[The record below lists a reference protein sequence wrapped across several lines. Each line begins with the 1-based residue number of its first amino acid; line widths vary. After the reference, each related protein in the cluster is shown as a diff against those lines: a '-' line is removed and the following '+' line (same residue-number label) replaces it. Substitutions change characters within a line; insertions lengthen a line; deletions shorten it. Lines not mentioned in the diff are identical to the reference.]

1 MGEDSSEDT
10 REAAV
15 RRDSTMTTITWIGLG
30 HMGNPMSANLVKA
43 GYDVRGFD
51 LSEAAMSAAEANGV
65 RTCRSMQ
72 EALQGADVVFTML
85 PKGEHARAV
94 YLGEEGILESAPED
108 ALLIDSSTID
118 VESAL
123 ALHKAADAAGYV
135 FVDAPV
141 SGGISG
147 AAAGTL
153 TFMIGGHPRAVEA
166 ASQYIEPMAGKIV
179 ATGEAGTGQAAKIV
193 NNMMLFICL
202 EACAEGSVLAD
213 RLGLDPQ
220 VFWDIA
226 SVSSGNS
233 WALQTWYPVPGI
245 VDSAAANNNFEATF
259 SAVLAAKDAGLAL
272 MAGEQTGVDLPAA
285 QLVAERLQRLIDE
298 GYGNKDCSLIAKYA
312 APDGRIR
319 GWDPE
324 QA

>member
-1 MGEDSSEDT
+1 
-10 REAAV
+10 
-15 RRDSTMTTITWIGLG
+15 MTTITWIGLG
-30 HMGNPMSANLVKA
+30 HMGNPMSANLAAA
-43 GYDVRGFD
+43 GYDVRGHD
-51 LSEAAMSAAEANGV
+51 VSAEAMAAARDRGV
-65 RTCRSMQ
+65 QTFDSME

-94 YLGEEGILESAPED
+94 YLGDSGVIALAPKD

-118 VESAL
+118 VETAEH
-123 ALHKAADAAGYV
+123 LHRVAADAGFR

-153 TFMIGGHPRAVEA
+153 TFMVGGQPDVVETA
-166 ASQYIEPMAGKIV
+166 RTFIEPMARKIV

-245 VDSAAANNNFEATF
+245 VDSAAANDNFDATF
-259 SAVLAAKDAGLAL
+259 SATLAAKDAGLAL
-272 MAGEQTGVDLPAA
+272 MAGEQTGVQLPAA
-285 QLVAERLQRLIDE
+285 ALVAEKLQQLVDE
-298 GYGNKDCSLIAKYA
+298 GLGDKDCSLITKYA
-312 APDGRIR
+312 APDGKIP
-319 GWDPE
+319 GWDPDR
-324 QA
+324 A

>member
-1 MGEDSSEDT
+1 
-10 REAAV
+10 
-15 RRDSTMTTITWIGLG
+15 MTTISWIGLG
-30 HMGNPMSANLVKA
+30 RMGGPMSANLVKA
-43 GYDVRGFD
+43 GHDVRGFD
-51 LSEAAMSAAEANGV
+51 LIKQAMVEARSHGV
-65 RTCRSMQ
+65 TTCDSI
-72 EALQGADVVFTML
+72 EDVLDGAQVVFTML
-85 PKGEHARAV
+85 PKGEHSRAV
-94 YLGEEGILESAPED
+94 YLGDRGVLALAPKN

-118 VESAL
+118 VETAVE
-123 ALHKAADAAGYV
+123 LHKAAAGAGFD

-153 TFMIGGHPRAVEA
+153 TFMVGGETDTVEKA
-166 ASQYIEPMAGKIV
+166 KEFIDPMAGRIV
-179 ATGEAGTGQAAKIV
+179 HTGEAGTGQAAKIV
-193 NNMMLFICL
+193 NNMMLFISL

-245 VDSAAANNNFEATF
+245 VDSAAANNNFKATF
-259 SAVLAAKDAGLAL
+259 SAALAAKDAGLAL
-272 MAGEQTGVDLPAA
+272 AAGEQTGVDLPAA
-285 QLVAERLQRLIDE
+285 RLAAQRFEQLITE
-298 GYGNKDCSLIAKYA
+298 GYENLDCSLIAKYA
-312 APDGRIR
+312 APDGKIK
-319 GWDPE
+319 GWNPE

>member
-1 MGEDSSEDT
+1 
-10 REAAV
+10 
-15 RRDSTMTTITWIGLG
+15 MTTITWIGLG
-30 HMGNPMSANLVKA
+30 HMGGPMSANLVAA
-43 GYDVRGFD
+43 GHDVRGHDVSADAMAAAREKGVQTFD
-51 LSEAAMSAAEANGV
+51 SVA
-65 RTCRSMQ
+65 
-72 EALQGADVVFTML
+72 EALQGAEVVFTML

-94 YLGEEGILESAPED
+94 YLGDGGVIALAPED
-108 ALLIDSSTID
+108 ALLVDSSTID
-118 VESAL
+118 VESAM
-123 ALHKAADAAGYV
+123 ALHEAAEHAGFR

-153 TFMIGGHPRAVEA
+153 TFMIGGRPDDVEA
-166 ASQYIEPMAGKIV
+166 ARGFIEPMAGRIV
-179 ATGEAGTGQAAKIV
+179 ATGDAGTGQAAKIV

-245 VDSAAANNNFEATF
+245 VDTAAANNNFEATF
-259 SAVLAAKDAGLAL
+259 SAALAAKDAGLAL
-272 MAGEQTGVDLPAA
+272 MAGEQTGVHLPAA
-285 QLVAERLQRLIDE
+285 KLVTEKLQQLLDE
-298 GYGNKDCSLIAKYA
+298 GLGDKDCSLITKYA
-312 APDGRIR
+312 APDGRIA

-324 QA
+324 KA

>member
-1 MGEDSSEDT
+1 MAAARDRGVQTFDT
-10 REAAV
+10 LE
-15 RRDSTMTTITWIGLG
+15 
-30 HMGNPMSANLVKA
+30 
-43 GYDVRGFD
+43 
-51 LSEAAMSAAEANGV
+51 
-65 RTCRSMQ
+65 

-94 YLGEEGILESAPED
+94 YLGDSGVIALAPKD

-118 VESAL
+118 VETAEE
-123 ALHKAADAAGYV
+123 LHRAAEDAGFR

-147 AAAGTL
+147 AAAATL
-153 TFMIGGHPRAVEA
+153 TFMVGGKPDVVEQA
-166 ASQYIEPMAGKIV
+166 RTFIEPMARKIV
-179 ATGEAGTGQAAKIV
+179 ATGHAGTGQAAKIV

-245 VDSAAANNNFEATF
+245 VDSAAANKNFEATF
-259 SAVLAAKDAGLAL
+259 SAALAAKDAGLAL
-272 MAGEQTGVDLPAA
+272 MAGEQTGVELPAA
-285 QLVAERLQRLIDE
+285 KLVAERLQQLIDE
-298 GYGNKDCSLIAKYA
+298 GLGDKDCSLITKYA
-312 APDGRIR
+312 APDGKIP
-319 GWDPE
+319 GWDPDK
-324 QA
+324 A